1 MDQERSP
8 SLFEMEMDGT
18 AQSNLLSISKWAKF
32 ISVTGF
38 VIGALATLGL
48 LIGGSALL
56 RQMAA
61 LTSFGQTDIAG
72 AFIVGALIVMVFL
85 GAWIY
90 FLFRSSTMIRRGLQS
105 RSSSDLAEGF
115 KAMRIYFVFSVVVS
129 LLSILGTLFAM
140 LNT

>member
-1 MDQERSP
+1 MDQEQSP

-38 VIGALATLGL
+38 VIGALVTLGL
-48 LIGGSALL
+48 LVGGAELL

-61 LTSFGQTDIAG
+61 LTSLGSTDIAG
-72 AFIVGALIVMVFL
+72 AFIIGALIVMVFL
-85 GAWIY
+85 GTWIY

-115 KAMRIYFVFSVVVS
+115 KAMRIYFVFSMIISV
-129 LLSILGTLFAM
+129 LSILGTFFTM
-140 LNT
+140 LST

>member
-1 MDQERSP
+1 MDQEQSP

-18 AQSNLLSISKWAKF
+18 AQSNLLSIGKWTKF

-38 VIGALATLGL
+38 VCAALVTLGL
-48 LIGGSALL
+48 LAGGSALL

-61 LTSFGQTDIAG
+61 LTSLGSTDIAG
-72 AFIVGALIVMVFL
+72 AFIIGALIVIIFL
-85 GAWIY
+85 GTWIY

-115 KAMRIYFVFSVVVS
+115 KAMRVYFIFSMIIS
-129 LLSILGTLFAM
+129 LLSILGTIFTM